1 MGDQVTPLQ
10 MAQQARKRSQKE
22 RFGEYCEA
30 VGDVEEIYRHFA
42 EQPWCQ
48 AQDAGLLTLATVLVV
63 PEEEW

>member
-1 MGDQVTPLQ
+1 MGDFTPLD
-10 MAQQARKRSQKE
+10 AARRAAEKARQE
-22 RFGEYCEA
+22 RFGEYCDA

-48 AQDAGLLTLATVLVV
+48 PQDAGLLTLATVLVV